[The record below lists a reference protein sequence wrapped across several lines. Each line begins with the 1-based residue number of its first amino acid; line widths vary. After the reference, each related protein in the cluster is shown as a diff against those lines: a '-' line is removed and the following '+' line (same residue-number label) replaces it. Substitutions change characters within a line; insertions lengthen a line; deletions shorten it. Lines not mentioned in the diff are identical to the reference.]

1 MSASPA
7 GAPIGPTGRIRP
19 WDRIALIRW
28 FKSSLAGRIS
38 AVFLLA
44 AIVTVGG
51 LLYATP
57 RLETSLIR
65 PREDSVKQTLALGLA
80 ATPVL
85 AYAVN
90 DSGTI
95 VGPDDYSQVLTRVFG
110 VGLFRGGRT
119 RGLGSSAQRVVLYE
133 VTGDPQRPSMRDLT
147 PEGQERASP
156 IARRAALS
164 RRRVEGLTSVGGV
177 PRIEAAQRF
186 SVNAAQPDGSVRNY
200 RIVMSVWQDV
210 DDIQRTVDI
219 ARKRIIIA
227 GIGGASIALILG
239 VWVTTRLTRRIR
251 ALEAGARKV
260 ARGDFTAQ
268 FRGEGS
274 LELSRLARA
283 LDEMQRQLAELET
296 ARRRF
301 IATASHE
308 LRTPLSTLQGFLEL
322 LEDPNLDAE
331 RRHEFVMHASQQAQR
346 LSKLASDLL
355 DLSRLD
361 VGSVTVKRAPVD
373 VGLLLEGLLTEFRV
387 AGAAHG
393 SLMRREVDPRAETAL
408 IDGDRVLQLLRAL
421 VDNALTHTPPG
432 TNITVGAKRRGSRVE
447 FTVADDGPGIPAD
460 LQRDMFEAFV
470 TSDETRGSGL
480 GLAIGR
486 ELARRMHGDLTV
498 ASGAGSTV
506 FTCRCPPEG
515 AAARALRPCLL
526 VPVPSCSRARSPPRS
541 RPPSCS
547 PGAARTIPSASAPAM
562 THPRP

>member
-1 MSASPA
+1 MTSPPPS
-7 GAPIGPTGRIRP
+7 GEHGERGGRPRL

-28 FKSSLAGRIS
+28 FKSSLPGRIS

-44 AIVTVGG
+44 AIVTVAG
-51 LLYATP
+51 LLYVTP
-57 RLETSLIR
+57 RLESSLIE
-65 PREDSVKQTLALGLA
+65 PREQSVKQTLALGLA
-80 ATPVL
+80 AAPVL
-85 AYAVN
+85 AYATGEGGVPAQP
-90 DSGTI
+90 T
-95 VGPDDYSQVLTRVFG
+95 DYPTVLQSVFG
-110 VGLFRGGRT
+110 FGLFRNGQS

-133 VTGDPQRPSMRDLT
+133 LTGDPKRPSMRDLS
-147 PEGQERASP
+147 PDVQERASS
-156 IARRAALS
+156 IARRAAVS
-164 RRRVEGLTSVGGV
+164 RRRIEGITSVGGV
-177 PRIEAAQRF
+177 PRIEAARRF
-186 SVNAAQPDGSVRNY
+186 NINAAQPDGSFRNY
-200 RIVMSVWQDV
+200 RLVLSVWQDV
-210 DDIQRTVDI
+210 DDVQRTVEI
-219 ARKRIIIA
+219 ARQRIIVA

-274 LELSRLARA
+274 LELARLARA

-322 LEDPNLDAE
+322 LEDQNLDPE

-387 AGAAHG
+387 AGANHA
-393 SLMRREVDPRAETAL
+393 SLLRREIDPRAETAL
-408 IDGDRVLQLLRAL
+408 VDGDRVLQLLRAL
-421 VDNALTHTPPG
+421 VNNALTHTPAG
-432 TNITVGAKRRGSRVE
+432 TNITVGARRRGSRVE
-447 FTVADDGPGIPAD
+447 FTVADDGPGIPAE
-460 LQRDMFEAFV
+460 LIRDIFEAFV

-486 ELARRMHGDLTV
+486 ELARRMQGDLTV
-498 ASGAGSTV
+498 ASEPGSTV
-506 FTCRCPPEG
+506 FT
-515 AAARALRPCLL
+515 LSL
-526 VPVPSCSRARSPPRS
+526 
-541 RPPSCS
+541 
-547 PGAARTIPSASAPAM
+547 PA
-562 THPRP
+562 